1 MKSQNSETRLIQ
13 KLVELGFIDA
23 TLQDAI
29 DQDGIIDSWLMQNH
43 INADQ
48 LAQAQASLFH
58 MPYVSLDDAQ
68 LAPEMQSV
76 FPVETMYQYKAVP
89 VEFDENTITVAVSDP
104 HNLELLDI
112 FESITGMRVVLAV
125 TSAEAI
131 DSYMKRNQGHSDA
144 LQSASRELANDGRP
158 QLDETRT
165 VLRVVRGGEEAE
177 STPVVIWLDRLLI
190 DALEKRASDIHI
202 QVDDS
207 GIVVKYR
214 VNGVLYQSP
223 DSLARSYH
231 EQIVAR
237 IKVMA
242 GLDIAEKRK
251 PQDGR
256 FGTVFDDR
264 NIDFRVSVLPSLFG
278 EDVVIRILD
287 KAGILANVQSLS
299 LDALGL
305 TDEVVNRF
313 RRIVHEPYGMVLIAG
328 PTGSGKTTT
337 LYAAISELNTQEE
350 KVITIEDPV
359 EYQLPGVVQIPVNE
373 KKGMGFA
380 NGLRSILRHDPDKV
394 MVGEIRDAETAKIA
408 VQSALTGH
416 LVFSTVHANSSTDV
430 VTRLTQMGVDQFNL
444 VSALTCVMAQRLV
457 RTVCEQCAERV
468 HIDAELAAQ
477 SGLTESETE
486 TGGWRKGE
494 GCDHCLGTGYSGRTA
509 ITELLPVDD
518 DIREHIMS
526 QASGRQL
533 LTLAREKGLA
543 TLREQGLQLAR
554 QGVTTLEEVN
564 RVTFAE

>member
-1 MKSQNSETRLIQ
+1 
-13 KLVELGFIDA
+13 
-23 TLQDAI
+23 
-29 DQDGIIDSWLMQNH
+29 
-43 INADQ
+43 
-48 LAQAQASLFH
+48 
-58 MPYVSLDDAQ
+58 
-68 LAPEMQSV
+68 
-76 FPVETMYQYKAVP
+76 
-89 VEFDENTITVAVSDP
+89 
-104 HNLELLDI
+104 
-112 FESITGMRVVLAV
+112 
-125 TSAEAI
+125 
-131 DSYMKRNQGHSDA
+131 
-144 LQSASRELANDGRP
+144 
-158 QLDETRT
+158 
-165 VLRVVRGGEEAE
+165 
-177 STPVVIWLDRLLI
+177 
-190 DALEKRASDIHI
+190 
-202 QVDDS
+202 VDDT

-231 EQIVAR
+231 EQIIAR

-264 NIDFRVSVLPSLFG
+264 NIDFRVSILPSLFG
-278 EDVVIRILD
+278 EDAVIRILD

-305 TDEVVNRF
+305 TNEVVNRF

-394 MVGEIRDAETAKIA
+394 MVGEIRDAETARIA

-416 LVFSTVHANSSTDV
+416 LVFSTVHANSSIDV

-468 HIDAELAAQ
+468 QIDAELAAQ
-477 SGLTESETE
+477 SGLGENETD
-486 TGGWRKGE
+486 TGAWRKGT
-494 GCDHCLGTGYSGRTA
+494 GCDACLGTGYSGRTA

-518 DIREHIMS
+518 DIREHIMT

-533 LTLAREKGLA
+533 LALAREKGLV
-543 TLREQGLQLAR
+543 TLREQGLQLASR
-554 QGVTTLEEVN
+554 GVTTLEEVN

>member
-1 MKSQNSETRLIQ
+1 MKAQYNEMRLIQ
-13 KLVELGFIDA
+13 KLIDMGFVDVAEHDA
-23 TLQDAI
+23 SG
-29 DQDGIIDSWLMQNH
+29 QDGIIDNWLMQKQ
-43 INADQ
+43 INTDQ
-48 LAQAQASLFH
+48 LAQALASLFH
-58 MPYVSLDDAQ
+58 MPYVSLYDAQ
-68 LAPEMQSV
+68 LSSDIQAV
-76 FPVETMYQYKAVP
+76 FPVEIMYQYNAVP
-89 VEFDENTITVAVSDP
+89 VELNGNTITVAVSEP
-104 HNLELLDI
+104 HNLELHDI
-112 FESITGMRVVLAV
+112 FESATGLRVELAV
-125 TSAEAI
+125 SSAEAI
-131 DSYMKRNQGHSDA
+131 DSFMKRNQGHSDA
-144 LQSASRELANDGRP
+144 LQSASRELANDDRP
-158 QLDETRT
+158 QQDESRT

-177 STPVVIWLDRLLI
+177 TTPVVTWLDRLLI

-202 QVDDS
+202 QVDDT

-264 NIDFRVSVLPSLFG
+264 NIDFRVSILPSLFG

-287 KAGILANVQSLS
+287 KAAYWPTCKACRWMHWASPN
-299 LDALGL
+299 
-305 TDEVVNRF
+305 EVVNRF

-394 MVGEIRDAETAKIA
+394 MVGEIRDSETARIA

-416 LVFSTVHANSSTDV
+416 LVFSTVHANSSIDV

-468 HIDAELAAQ
+468 QIDAELAAQ
-477 SGLTESETE
+477 SG
-486 TGGWRKGE
+486 
-494 GCDHCLGTGYSGRTA
+494 
-509 ITELLPVDD
+509 I
-518 DIREHIMS
+518 
-526 QASGRQL
+526 
-533 LTLAREKGLA
+533 
-543 TLREQGLQLAR
+543 
-554 QGVTTLEEVN
+554 N
-564 RVTFAE
+564 RY